1 MIFED
6 FTKRRR
12 KKAIVIFG
20 GITAVGIFLIIQ
32 LVLSLF
38 INSPLTDSRHILKS
52 RWIAIHNRLV
62 TNNSWVQSQGSGIII
77 QTKYKNYKKLLH
89 TFASDKN
96 FSGGIGKIFPNEFI
110 ESVFLIKNDQQW
122 IDDLKKNISNIDL
135 VFTDW
140 YQLWSWCTLNN
151 NVDED
156 SAWYLFDQKT
166 IFFPRFANNDES
178 GNRLGNEF
186 SSMLHNQTESDC
198 IINNLVNEYQNHWFD
213 GINLDIEDLS
223 SQDTIPFVNRVEA
236 LTTAFHNQK
245 MYVTIDLPLNDDV
258 YDYEALSTITD
269 GVVIMA
275 YDEHYTHGEPWSI
288 ASNQRFQEWV
298 KDVLK
303 RVIPSKTLIALWAYS
318 YDWNISQKSAAESLS
333 FDDAVALAKDVWA
346 DIETE
351 TGSVNSTFSY
361 LDDHNNTHQVRML
374 DTISAWNQY
383 YFARE
388 NKALGASLWRIGIED
403 PSLWKFFWTG
413 DIQSFNPQILSE
425 TNILN
430 PINFNGNWE
439 ILKVKAAPETWYRDM
454 TLDGKYIDY
463 ANYQILPTSYDIER
477 YGHMNDKFV
486 ALTFDDWPD
495 PIYTP
500 QILDVL
506 KKNKAYGTF
515 FLVWDQVQRYPEIV
529 QETVRAWNTV
539 GNHTFLHPNIQ
550 KISERRLS
558 LEVNINE
565 RLIESVIGKKTYL
578 FRAPYDTDSSPSTA
592 DEIRPLYHVSQ
603 MWYIIVDAD
612 IDSKD
617 YDKPWVDMIIKN
629 VLDGLDQTQ
638 WNIIV
643 MHDAWWDRK
652 QTVEALNKLIPLLR
666 SKWYTI
672 GTLADILKTSPTVFM
687 PNISLREHFVIRSD
701 WFLIFLHTRWRNIIV
716 ILFLLTTIFSIFRIL
731 FLWWF
736 VLFSG
741 RKQGDYLWKDRFTP
755 AVSVLIPSY
764 NEGKVI
770 EKTLK
775 TLQKSNY
782 SDFEM
787 VVIDD
792 WSTDDTWEKTLAM
805 AKKDP
810 RIKLIR
816 KENWW
821 KFSALNLWFKQVKNE
836 YIVTID
842 ADTVVTQDTIR
853 HLVSPFENK
862 EVDAVCGN
870 VEVGNV
876 KNILTWFQSVEYIT
890 SQNYDRRAF
899 DILGCISVVPWA
911 TGAWKKSKVLEVWG
925 YSWATLTEDADLTI
939 TMLEHGAKI
948 VYNPFA
954 IGITEAPETVSW
966 LYKQRF
972 RWTYG
977 TYQCLWKHKKNF
989 FKWSLGWIALPNIFI
1004 FQVIFPILSP
1014 IWDLVLILSL
1024 FRGDFRAIAF
1034 WYILFLLM
1042 DTAWSLIAFVL
1053 DNKPKWLLLLV
1064 LIQRFFYRQ
1073 FMYVIAFKAM
1083 KNILKGSHH
1092 GWNKLER
1099 TNSITLK

>member
-1 MIFED
+1 M
-6 FTKRRR
+6 
-12 KKAIVIFG
+12 
-20 GITAVGIFLIIQ
+20 
-32 LVLSLF
+32 
-38 INSPLTDSRHILKS
+38 
-52 RWIAIHNRLV
+52 
-62 TNNSWVQSQGSGIII
+62 VQA
-77 QTKYKNYKKLLH
+77 KYKNYKNILH
-89 TFASDKN
+89 KFASDKN
-96 FSGGIGKIFPNEFI
+96 FSGGIGKIFPNEFV

-151 NVDED
+151 TVDED
-156 SAWYLFDQKT
+156 SAGYLFDQKI

-186 SSMLHNQTESDC
+186 SNMLNNQAESDC
-198 IINNLVNEYQNHWFD
+198 IINNLVNEYQNHGFD

-303 RVIPSKTLIALWAYS
+303 RVIPSKTLIALGAYS

-351 TGSVNSTFSY
+351 TGSVNSLFSY
-361 LDDHNNTHQVRML
+361 VDDQNNTHQVWML
-374 DTISAWNQY
+374 DAISAWNQY

-388 NKALGASLWRIGIED
+388 NKALGTSLWRIGIED
-403 PSLWKFFWTG
+403 PSLRKFFWTG
-413 DIQSFNPQILSE
+413 NIQNFDPKILSE
-425 TNILN
+425 TNTLN
-430 PINFNGNWE
+430 SINFNGNGE
-439 ILKVKAAPETWYRDM
+439 ILKVRAAPETWYRDM

-495 PIYTP
+495 PIYTR

-515 FLVWDQVQRYPEIV
+515 FLVWDQVQRYPEVV

-550 KISERRLS
+550 KITERRLS

-592 DEIRPLYHVSQ
+592 EEIKPLYHVSQ

-617 YDKPWVDMIIKN
+617 YDKPWVDMIVQN
-629 VLDGLDQTQ
+629 VVDGLDQTH

-652 QTVEALNKLIPLLR
+652 QTVAALNKLIPLLR

-687 PNISLREHFVIRSD
+687 QNISLREHLVIWSD

-741 RKQGDYLWKDRFTP
+741 RKQSDYLGKDSFTP
-755 AVSVLIPSY
+755 SVSVLIPSY

-792 WSTDDTWEKTLAM
+792 WSTDDTSEKTLAM

-842 ADTVVTQDTIR
+842 ADTVVTPDTIR

-876 KNILTWFQSVEYIT
+876 KNLLTWFQSVEYIT

-899 DILGCISVVPWA
+899 NILGCISVVPWA
-911 TGAWKKSKVLEVWG
+911 TGAWKKNKVLEVWG
-925 YSWATLTEDADLTI
+925 YSWATLTEDADLTL

-954 IGITEAPETVSW
+954 IGITEAPETVNW
-966 LYKQRF
+966 LFKQRF

-977 TYQCLWKHKKNF
+977 TYQCLWKHRRNF
-989 FKWSLGWIALPNIFI
+989 FKWSLGWVALPNIFI

-1034 WYILFLLM
+1034 GYILFLLM